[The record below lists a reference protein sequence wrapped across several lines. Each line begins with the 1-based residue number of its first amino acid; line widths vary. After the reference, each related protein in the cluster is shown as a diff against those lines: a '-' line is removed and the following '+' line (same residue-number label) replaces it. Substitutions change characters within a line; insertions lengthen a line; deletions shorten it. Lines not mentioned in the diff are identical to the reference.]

1 MSDIIIKPVGKRL
14 SAAFFMRWLS
24 VMLFALACHEA
35 VAAQQ
40 GIITP
45 TSAGGHVTA
54 GKYDVLMS
62 LGQSG
67 PIGTSSSSRYKM
79 MFGHVPATVLPPDL
93 TAPNTNPVAVADS
106 ATLNEDTVLP
116 NLNVLANDT
125 DVDAGDTL
133 SVVSTST
140 PGDGSVT
147 INNDG
152 TLTYSPDG
160 NFNGIDSFTYTLSD
174 GNGGSDT
181 GIVTL
186 TVAKVNDPLL
196 GAVTIS
202 GTPTE
207 GQVLTVSNTLTDVD
221 GLGSITYTWSNGD
234 TGTTTTL
241 GQSDVGN
248 AITVIASYIDGQG
261 TAESSTSTPTV
272 IVASASDTSVTQTI
286 SLVQGWNLVSLH
298 TQPADM
304 SPSSI
309 FTGHF
314 DVIEEMRTLQG
325 VFNTSWPIFLN
336 TIQQLDLAGSYWV
349 KANAARSG
357 IQVIGT
363 PPSSTVINLTKGWN
377 LIGFPSVGA
386 QETAT
391 LFKPL
396 SDRNA
401 IERVIGTGEFYTFDS
416 NALFNTLSSLKPGDG
431 YWVKMKESE
440 ALTVTSVAAGDG
452 QNGGRNLAKA
462 DGKTKL
468 AELKPHLVTY
478 PSVPAICITE
488 IRAGGKEAPTGSLLA
503 AYVGDELRGVQEV
516 RFQDGKMIV
525 PVVIQSSQPA
535 EVRFRLWHAG
545 LAKWFEI
552 TERVQVDSGDALG
565 MGDTGQVLLNVTLP
579 WSGTPELALKQN
591 PLRLAVRHELA
602 RRFIVEQSLDLN
614 NWEQRY
620 IDAALKLSS
629 GNLSEAARLLGV
641 NRTTLYSKIQ
651 RLSGGE

>member
-40 GIITP
+40 GIVTP

-391 LFKPL
+391 LLKPL

-614 NWEQRY
+614 NWEQWWQLTATGQWQE
-620 IDAALKLSS
+620 IKVPAA
-629 GNLSEAARLLGV
+629 NARKYFRV
-641 NRTTLYSKIQ
+641 RTL
-651 RLSGGE
+651 E

>member
-565 MGDTGQVLLNVTLP
+565 MGDTGQVVLNVTLP

-614 NWEQRY
+614 NWEQWWQLTATGQWQE
-620 IDAALKLSS
+620 IIIPAA
-629 GNLSEAARLLGV
+629 NARKYFRV
-641 NRTTLYSKIQ
+641 RTL
-651 RLSGGE
+651 E

>member
-1 MSDIIIKPVGKRL
+1 
-14 SAAFFMRWLS
+14 
-24 VMLFALACHEA
+24 MLFALACHEA

-565 MGDTGQVLLNVTLP
+565 MGDAGQVVLNVTLP

-614 NWEQRY
+614 NWEQWWQLTATGQWQE
-620 IDAALKLSS
+620 IKVPAA
-629 GNLSEAARLLGV
+629 NARKYFRV
-641 NRTTLYSKIQ
+641 RTL
-651 RLSGGE
+651 E

>member
-40 GIITP
+40 GIVTS

-272 IVASASDTSVTQTI
+272 ILASASDTSVTQTI

-614 NWEQRY
+614 NWEQWWQLTATGQWQE
-620 IDAALKLSS
+620 IKVPAA
-629 GNLSEAARLLGV
+629 NARKYFRV
-641 NRTTLYSKIQ
+641 RTL
-651 RLSGGE
+651 E

>member
-431 YWVKMKESE
+431 YWVKMKESD

-614 NWEQRY
+614 NWEQWWQLTATGQWQE
-620 IDAALKLSS
+620 IKVPAA
-629 GNLSEAARLLGV
+629 NARKYFRV
-641 NRTTLYSKIQ
+641 RTL
-651 RLSGGE
+651 E

>member
-488 IRAGGKEAPTGSLLA
+488 IRAGGKEAPTGSLLV

-565 MGDTGQVLLNVTLP
+565 MGDTGQVVLNVTLP

-591 PLRLAVRHELA
+591 PLRIAVRHESA
-602 RRFIVEQSLDLN
+602 RRFIVEQSPDLN
-614 NWEQRY
+614 NWEQWWQLTATGQWQE
-620 IDAALKLSS
+620 IIIPAA
-629 GNLSEAARLLGV
+629 NARKYFRV
-641 NRTTLYSKIQ
+641 RTL
-651 RLSGGE
+651 E

>member
-1 MSDIIIKPVGKRL
+1 
-14 SAAFFMRWLS
+14 MRWLS

-488 IRAGGKEAPTGSLLA
+488 IRASGKEAPTGSLLA

-614 NWEQRY
+614 NWEQWWQLTATGQWQE
-620 IDAALKLSS
+620 IKVPAA
-629 GNLSEAARLLGV
+629 NARKYFRV
-641 NRTTLYSKIQ
+641 RTL
-651 RLSGGE
+651 E

>member
-565 MGDTGQVLLNVTLP
+565 MGDAGQVVLNVTLP

-614 NWEQRY
+614 NWEQWWQLTATGQWQE
-620 IDAALKLSS
+620 IKVPAA
-629 GNLSEAARLLGV
+629 NARKYFRV
-641 NRTTLYSKIQ
+641 RTL
-651 RLSGGE
+651 E

>member
-24 VMLFALACHEA
+24 VMLFALACHEG

-248 AITVIASYIDGQG
+248 AIPVIASYIDGQG

-614 NWEQRY
+614 NWEQWWQLTATGQWQE
-620 IDAALKLSS
+620 IKVPAA
-629 GNLSEAARLLGV
+629 NARKYFRV
-641 NRTTLYSKIQ
+641 RTL
-651 RLSGGE
+651 E

>member
-1 MSDIIIKPVGKRL
+1 
-14 SAAFFMRWLS
+14 MRWLS

-431 YWVKMKESE
+431 YWVKMNEAD

-614 NWEQRY
+614 NWEQWWQLTATGQWQE
-620 IDAALKLSS
+620 IKVPAA
-629 GNLSEAARLLGV
+629 NARKYFRV
-641 NRTTLYSKIQ
+641 RTL
-651 RLSGGE
+651 E

>member
-602 RRFIVEQSLDLN
+602 RRFIVEQSPDLN
-614 NWEQRY
+614 NWEQWWQLTATGQWQE
-620 IDAALKLSS
+620 IIIPAA
-629 GNLSEAARLLGV
+629 NARKYFRV
-641 NRTTLYSKIQ
+641 RTL
-651 RLSGGE
+651 E

>member
-614 NWEQRY
+614 NWEQWWQLTATGQWQE
-620 IDAALKLSS
+620 IKVPAA
-629 GNLSEAARLLGV
+629 NARKYFRV
-641 NRTTLYSKIQ
+641 RTL
-651 RLSGGE
+651 E

>member
-1 MSDIIIKPVGKRL
+1 
-14 SAAFFMRWLS
+14 MRWLS

-614 NWEQRY
+614 NWEQWWQLTATGQWQE
-620 IDAALKLSS
+620 IKVPAA
-629 GNLSEAARLLGV
+629 NARKYFRV
-641 NRTTLYSKIQ
+641 RTL
-651 RLSGGE
+651 E

>member
-40 GIITP
+40 GIVTP

-488 IRAGGKEAPTGSLLA
+488 IRASGKEAPTGSLLA

-614 NWEQRY
+614 NWEQWWQLTATGQWQE
-620 IDAALKLSS
+620 IKVPAA
-629 GNLSEAARLLGV
+629 NARKYFRV
-641 NRTTLYSKIQ
+641 RTL
-651 RLSGGE
+651 E

>member
-1 MSDIIIKPVGKRL
+1 
-14 SAAFFMRWLS
+14 
-24 VMLFALACHEA
+24 MLFALACHEA

-614 NWEQRY
+614 NWEQWWQLTATGQWQE
-620 IDAALKLSS
+620 IKVPAA
-629 GNLSEAARLLGV
+629 NARKYFRV
-641 NRTTLYSKIQ
+641 RTL
-651 RLSGGE
+651 E

>member
-565 MGDTGQVLLNVTLP
+565 MGDTGQVVLNVTLP

-614 NWEQRY
+614 NWEQWWQLTATGQWQE
-620 IDAALKLSS
+620 IKVPAA
-629 GNLSEAARLLGV
+629 NARKYFRV
-641 NRTTLYSKIQ
+641 RTL
-651 RLSGGE
+651 E

>member
-1 MSDIIIKPVGKRL
+1 
-14 SAAFFMRWLS
+14 
-24 VMLFALACHEA
+24 MLFALACHEA

-565 MGDTGQVLLNVTLP
+565 MGDTGQVVLNVTLP

-614 NWEQRY
+614 NWEQWWQLTATGQWQE
-620 IDAALKLSS
+620 IKVPAA
-629 GNLSEAARLLGV
+629 NARKYFRV
-641 NRTTLYSKIQ
+641 RTL
-651 RLSGGE
+651 E

>member
-1 MSDIIIKPVGKRL
+1 
-14 SAAFFMRWLS
+14 MRWLS

-40 GIITP
+40 GIVTS

-614 NWEQRY
+614 NWEQWWQLTATGQWQE
-620 IDAALKLSS
+620 IKVPAA
-629 GNLSEAARLLGV
+629 NARKYFRV
-641 NRTTLYSKIQ
+641 RTL
-651 RLSGGE
+651 E

>member
-1 MSDIIIKPVGKRL
+1 
-14 SAAFFMRWLS
+14 
-24 VMLFALACHEA
+24 MLFALACHEA

-488 IRAGGKEAPTGSLLA
+488 IRASGKEAPTGSLLA

-614 NWEQRY
+614 NWEQWWQLTATGQWQE
-620 IDAALKLSS
+620 IKVPAA
-629 GNLSEAARLLGV
+629 NARKYFRV
-641 NRTTLYSKIQ
+641 RTL
-651 RLSGGE
+651 E

>member
-565 MGDTGQVLLNVTLP
+565 MGDTGQVVLNVTLP

-591 PLRLAVRHELA
+591 PLRIAVRHESA
-602 RRFIVEQSLDLN
+602 RRFIVEQSPDLN
-614 NWEQRY
+614 NWEQWWQLTATGQWQE
-620 IDAALKLSS
+620 IKVPAA
-629 GNLSEAARLLGV
+629 NARKYFRV
-641 NRTTLYSKIQ
+641 RTL
-651 RLSGGE
+651 E

>member
-40 GIITP
+40 GIVTP

-565 MGDTGQVLLNVTLP
+565 MGDTGQVVLNVTLP

-591 PLRLAVRHELA
+591 PLRIAVRHESA
-602 RRFIVEQSLDLN
+602 RRFIVEQSPDLN
-614 NWEQRY
+614 NWEQWWQLTATGQWQE
-620 IDAALKLSS
+620 IIIPAA
-629 GNLSEAARLLGV
+629 NARKYFRV
-641 NRTTLYSKIQ
+641 RTL
-651 RLSGGE
+651 E

>member
-488 IRAGGKEAPTGSLLA
+488 IRASGKEAPTGSLLA

-565 MGDTGQVLLNVTLP
+565 MGDAGQVVLNVTLP

-614 NWEQRY
+614 NWEQWWQLTATGQWQE
-620 IDAALKLSS
+620 IKVPAA
-629 GNLSEAARLLGV
+629 NARKYFRV
-641 NRTTLYSKIQ
+641 RTL
-651 RLSGGE
+651 E

>member
-488 IRAGGKEAPTGSLLA
+488 IRASGKEAPTGSLLA

-614 NWEQRY
+614 NWEQWWQLTATGQWQE
-620 IDAALKLSS
+620 IKVPAA
-629 GNLSEAARLLGV
+629 NARKYFRV
-641 NRTTLYSKIQ
+641 RTL
-651 RLSGGE
+651 E

>member
-40 GIITP
+40 GIVTP

-614 NWEQRY
+614 NWEQWWQLTATGQWQE
-620 IDAALKLSS
+620 IKVPAA
-629 GNLSEAARLLGV
+629 NARKYFRV
-641 NRTTLYSKIQ
+641 RTL
-651 RLSGGE
+651 E

>member
-1 MSDIIIKPVGKRL
+1 M
-14 SAAFFMRWLS
+14 
-24 VMLFALACHEA
+24 
-35 VAAQQ
+35 
-40 GIITP
+40 
-45 TSAGGHVTA
+45 
-54 GKYDVLMS
+54 
-62 LGQSG
+62 
-67 PIGTSSSSRYKM
+67 
-79 MFGHVPATVLPPDL
+79 
-93 TAPNTNPVAVADS
+93 
-106 ATLNEDTVLP
+106 LP

-125 DVDAGDTL
+125 DVDVGGTL
-133 SVVSTST
+133 SVASTST
-140 PGDGSVT
+140 PGYGSVM

-152 TLTYSPDG
+152 TLTYTPNG

-181 GIVTL
+181 GSVTL
-186 TVAKVNDPLL
+186 TVVKVNDPLL
-196 GAVTIS
+196 GSVTIS

-221 GLGSITYTWSNGD
+221 GLGAITYTWSNGD

-241 GQSDVGN
+241 GQSDVGD
-248 AITVIASYIDGQG
+248 AITVTASYIDAQG

-357 IQVIGT
+357 IQITGA
-363 PPSSTVINLTKGWN
+363 PPTSTVITLTKGWN
-377 LIGFPSVGA
+377 LIGFPSVAA
-386 QETAT
+386 QDTAT
-391 LFKPL
+391 VFA
-396 SDRNA
+396 SVAANNA
-401 IERVIGTGEFYTFDS
+401 IERVIGTGKFYTFDD
-416 NALFNTLSSLKPGDG
+416 NALFNTLTNLKPGDG
-431 YWVKMKESE
+431 YWVKMNE
-440 ALTVTSVAAGDG
+440 ADTLTVTSVAAANG

-462 DGKTKL
+462 GGKTKL
-468 AELKPHLVTY
+468 AELKQQLVTY

-488 IRAGGKEAPTGSLLA
+488 IRASGKQAPTGSLLT

-516 RFQDGKMIV
+516 RYQDGKMIV
-525 PVVIQSSQPA
+525 PVVIQSVQPA

-565 MGDTGQVLLNVTLP
+565 MGDTGQVVLNVTLP

-591 PLRLAVRHELA
+591 PLRIAVRHESA
-602 RRFIVEQSLDLN
+602 RRFIVEQSPDLN
-614 NWEQRY
+614 NWEQWWQLTATGQWQE
-620 IDAALKLSS
+620 IIIPAA
-629 GNLSEAARLLGV
+629 NARKYFRV
-641 NRTTLYSKIQ
+641 RTL
-651 RLSGGE
+651 E

>member
-1 MSDIIIKPVGKRL
+1 VSDIIIKPVGKRL

-614 NWEQRY
+614 NWEQWWQLTATGQWQE
-620 IDAALKLSS
+620 IKVPAA
-629 GNLSEAARLLGV
+629 NARKYFRV
-641 NRTTLYSKIQ
+641 RTL
-651 RLSGGE
+651 E

>member
-40 GIITP
+40 GIVTS

-614 NWEQRY
+614 NWEQWWQLTATGQWQE
-620 IDAALKLSS
+620 IKVPAA
-629 GNLSEAARLLGV
+629 NARKYFRV
-641 NRTTLYSKIQ
+641 RTL
-651 RLSGGE
+651 E